1 MTRIYQSAL
10 SNFADIFLIF
20 IHARVWTFGHGRLRH
35 HVVYHLHICHD
46 AIVTEASSSKAL
58 SFIYHMVGNF
68 VGADF
73 HIFCQKA
80 RGVAGGGPIRTRPNQ
95 LHCSEH
101 LHCCI
106 LLNTS
111 RSMQTDDLL
120 FY

>member
-58 SFIYHMVGNF
+58 SFIYHMAGNF

-73 HIFCQKA
+73 RIFCQKA
-80 RGVAGGGPIRTRPNQ
+80 SGVAGGG
-95 LHCSEH
+95 
-101 LHCCI
+101 
-106 LLNTS
+106 
-111 RSMQTDDLL
+111 DLL
-120 FY
+120 GPGPTNFTAVNTYIVVYC